1 MSGFFNQL
9 LYVIPGFGVL
19 MAIVS
24 VHWGIRN
31 IVAMLQL
38 QRSRARLLSL
48 CLHVLICMGALP
60 VVALMASRHND
71 DPYREAYGLD
81 PAAIPLAF
89 VVTYFIFPHIWKSIV
104 TDLRS

>member
-1 MSGFFNQL
+1 MSGFVHQL
-9 LYVIPGFGVL
+9 IFLILGFGVL
-19 MAIVS
+19 MAIVAI
-24 VHWGIRN
+24 HWGVRN
-31 IVAMLQL
+31 GVAMLQL

-60 VVALMASRHND
+60 VIALMASKHNA

-104 TDLRS
+104 TNLRS